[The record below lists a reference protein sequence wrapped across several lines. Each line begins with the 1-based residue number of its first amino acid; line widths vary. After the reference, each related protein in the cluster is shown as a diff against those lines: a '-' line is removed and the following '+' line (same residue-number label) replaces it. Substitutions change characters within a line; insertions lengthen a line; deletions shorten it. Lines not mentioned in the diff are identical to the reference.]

1 MNEILP
7 DGGKPIKVGDPSF
20 VYKNVYNPI
29 TWLGDDPYRPRV
41 EMLVIKD
48 RRQVFLRRY
57 DKNESEENF
66 KYNYRIPGGSTDTD
80 STKLQQAIAETN
92 EEGLLAVKNVKDVQ
106 VQYYEQ
112 YKPGFLKRGG
122 DSPLEYKGSINDV
135 FVSEYAGSY
144 DKKKIDPK
152 DLDDD
157 MAKNGAFYP
166 IAAIAGEL
174 KPEHANALI
183 KSGLIEPYLI
193 GFIRRVCSLTGTVVD
208 TKSQQYIMD
217 DPISTLQ
224 GVHLQ
229 ESVEVPGGL
238 LYHGSTYKIDEFKP
252 MSLDIGNINQ
262 KPGWSTFCFARKD
275 FAIRF
280 GLMRLIQKAIQGA
293 DASRSNFGKCKCE
306 WSVRANKPFVNGYF
320 LAPLVVGDKFYVYT
334 LDPDKLDV
342 HFGNDAKF
350 PEYTFRESGIIPVKT
365 EEYEVTPELLRDNI
379 IMAGSQFDEMKRD
392 NDEVIDSLG
401 NTARRAMLNHD
412 YNADSVVGKLE
423 DAVKSGELKP
433 GDDIEAYMT
442 SHNLEFKP
450 DNWIGSRM
458 EFSPDDFDADTYV
471 SEASDAGVSI
481 NATASIAD
489 LQKFQDS
496 SNGLMINKHLDIDSL
511 GDRDPKIAIAYVNKK
526 PAGYVVVCNAS
537 VSMHRQEPYIIALE
551 VKPEYQHSGIGT
563 KLLQVAKSKYS
574 AKWLTVRNSNTGAI
588 SLYKKNGFKT
598 YLDNGTVHI
607 MKRGFSLP
615 FEHVSEAKT
624 PYKESDYGLPDKK
637 KYPMPDAKHVRS
649 AIKFFNYV
657 DKEDEAILARN
668 INKKI
673 KKFGIK
679 DQIHVGPNNR
689 FSKYWDGPVTESADF
704 GYDPR
709 VPFDVAKAIDDM
721 TNNNFQPI
729 MRGVWNNLDNIVY
742 YDSTKVGNYTAGTIV
757 VFRDDTTKNGYLLM
771 TFDLGSSGYDVSN
784 GLMDD
789 LLRVYDTLG
798 VDRLYAAID
807 ADYDAGK
814 EFFMS
819 YGFKELPADDSTGVI
834 KFVLSKGTD
843 ISHGTKVMESTNPTL
858 GDVILRCDRATLF
871 QTYQVSPYPIPDND
885 LPFDDSIP
893 KALNGLNI
901 RNPLPSGLYY
911 VFTKIGNQII
921 QVGRIVVRQ
930 EDFMNFTWYDCK
942 PMGNDLISQ
951 VVTSLGTDKLTE
963 TAINLTQKV
972 LHGENDYGVITEASD
987 GSKYMTLSKPDKVVM
1002 EAPGDSL
1009 TATDYTKNE
1018 ADAGQQAASDNDSG
1032 DNTLTATDY
1041 SAGDDDAGD
1050 DDNQND
1056 NPLGANDDAPDDN
1069 AGGDDAGGDDMGGGD
1084 DDSLDATD
1092 YTDNM
1097 GDDGSSSDDSG
1108 MSDDSEDSDSSM
1120 DSDNSDSSNNN
1131 ILVKNYSLVRDFE
1144 KMFSLIDDV
1153 SNTIESTLKAT
1164 SEENQVLVQVSRNL
1178 SNIKEFIKT
1187 FIQFHFKD
1195 NDYEYN
1201 LYYYMIAVQYLR
1213 INLQMVEKIAH
1224 LGDDRA

>member
-1 MNEILP
+1 
-7 DGGKPIKVGDPSF
+7 
-20 VYKNVYNPI
+20 
-29 TWLGDDPYRPRV
+29 
-41 EMLVIKD
+41 
-48 RRQVFLRRY
+48 
-57 DKNESEENF
+57 
-66 KYNYRIPGGSTDTD
+66 
-80 STKLQQAIAETN
+80 
-92 EEGLLAVKNVKDVQ
+92 
-106 VQYYEQ
+106 
-112 YKPGFLKRGG
+112 
-122 DSPLEYKGSINDV
+122 
-135 FVSEYAGSY
+135 
-144 DKKKIDPK
+144 
-152 DLDDD
+152 
-157 MAKNGAFYP
+157 
-166 IAAIAGEL
+166 
-174 KPEHANALI
+174 
-183 KSGLIEPYLI
+183 
-193 GFIRRVCSLTGTVVD
+193 
-208 TKSQQYIMD
+208 
-217 DPISTLQ
+217 
-224 GVHLQ
+224 
-229 ESVEVPGGL
+229 
-238 LYHGSTYKIDEFKP
+238 
-252 MSLDIGNINQ
+252 
-262 KPGWSTFCFARKD
+262 
-275 FAIRF
+275 
-280 GLMRLIQKAIQGA
+280 
-293 DASRSNFGKCKCE
+293 
-306 WSVRANKPFVNGYF
+306 
-320 LAPLVVGDKFYVYT
+320 
-334 LDPDKLDV
+334 
-342 HFGNDAKF
+342 
-350 PEYTFRESGIIPVKT
+350 
-365 EEYEVTPELLRDNI
+365 
-379 IMAGSQFDEMKRD
+379 
-392 NDEVIDSLG
+392 
-401 NTARRAMLNHD
+401 
-412 YNADSVVGKLE
+412 
-423 DAVKSGELKP
+423 
-433 GDDIEAYMT
+433 
-442 SHNLEFKP
+442 
-450 DNWIGSRM
+450 
-458 EFSPDDFDADTYV
+458 
-471 SEASDAGVSI
+471 
-481 NATASIAD
+481 
-489 LQKFQDS
+489 
-496 SNGLMINKHLDIDSL
+496 
-511 GDRDPKIAIAYVNKK
+511 
-526 PAGYVVVCNAS
+526 
-537 VSMHRQEPYIIALE
+537 
-551 VKPEYQHSGIGT
+551 
-563 KLLQVAKSKYS
+563 
-574 AKWLTVRNSNTGAI
+574 
-588 SLYKKNGFKT
+588 
-598 YLDNGTVHI
+598 
-607 MKRGFSLP
+607 
-615 FEHVSEAKT
+615 
-624 PYKESDYGLPDKK
+624 
-637 KYPMPDAKHVRS
+637 
-649 AIKFFNYV
+649 
-657 DKEDEAILARN
+657 
-668 INKKI
+668 
-673 KKFGIK
+673 
-679 DQIHVGPNNR
+679 
-689 FSKYWDGPVTESADF
+689 
-704 GYDPR
+704 
-709 VPFDVAKAIDDM
+709 M

-771 TFDLGSSGYDVSN
+771 TFDLGSSGYGVSN

-798 VDRLYAAID
+798 VDQLYAAID

-893 KALNGLNI
+893 KALNSLNI

-911 VFTKIGNQII
+911 VFTKIGNRII

-951 VVTSLGTDKLTE
+951 VVTSLGADKLTE

-1018 ADAGQQAASDNDSG
+1018 ADADQQAASDNDSG

-1041 SAGDDDAGD
+1041 SAGDDAGD

-1056 NPLGANDDAPDDN
+1056 NPLGANDDTPDDS

>member
-122 DSPLEYKGSINDV
+122 DSPLEYKGSINEV

-166 IAAIAGEL
+166 IATIAGEL

-229 ESVEVPGGL
+229 EGVEVPGGL
-238 LYHGSTYKIDEFKP
+238 LYHGSTYKIDKFKP
-252 MSLDIGNINQ
+252 MSLDIGNIDQ

-471 SEASDAGVSI
+471 SES
-481 NATASIAD
+481 
-489 LQKFQDS
+489 
-496 SNGLMINKHLDIDSL
+496 
-511 GDRDPKIAIAYVNKK
+511 
-526 PAGYVVVCNAS
+526 
-537 VSMHRQEPYIIALE
+537 
-551 VKPEYQHSGIGT
+551 
-563 KLLQVAKSKYS
+563 
-574 AKWLTVRNSNTGAI
+574 
-588 SLYKKNGFKT
+588 
-598 YLDNGTVHI
+598 
-607 MKRGFSLP
+607 
-615 FEHVSEAKT
+615 KT

-689 FSKYWDGPVTESADF
+689 FSKYWDGPVTESTDF

-729 MRGVWNNLDNIVY
+729 MKGVWNNLDNIVY
-742 YDSTKVGNYTAGTIV
+742 YDSTKVGNSTAGTIV

-771 TFDLGSSGYDVSN
+771 TFDLGSSGYGLSN

-798 VDRLYAAID
+798 VDQLYAAID

-871 QTYQVSPYPIPDND
+871 QTYQVSPYPIPNND

-930 EDFMNFTWYDCK
+930 EDFMNFTWYDCT

-951 VVTSLGTDKLTE
+951 VVTSLGADKLTE

-972 LHGENDYGVITEASD
+972 LHGENEYGVITEASD

-1041 SAGDDDAGD
+1041 SAGDDGAGD

-1056 NPLGANDDAPDDN
+1056 NPLGANDDTPDDN

-1097 GDDGSSSDDSG
+1097 GDDDSSSDDSG
-1108 MSDDSEDSDSSM
+1108 MSDDSDDSDSSM

>member
-20 VYKNVYNPI
+20 VYKNVYHPI
-29 TWLGDDPYRPRV
+29 TWLGEDPYRPRV
-41 EMLVIKD
+41 EMLVVKD
-48 RRQVFLRRY
+48 KRQVFLRRY
-57 DKNESEENF
+57 EKNESEENF

-122 DSPLEYKGSINDV
+122 DSPLEYKGSINEV

-166 IAAIAGEL
+166 IATIASEL

-183 KSGLIEPYLI
+183 KSGLIEPYLV

-229 ESVEVPGGL
+229 ESIEVPGGL
-238 LYHGSTYKIDEFKP
+238 LYHGSTCKIDEFKP
-252 MSLDIGNINQ
+252 MSLDIGNIDQ

-280 GLMRLIQKAIQGA
+280 GLMRLIQGAIQRA
-293 DASRSNFGKCKCE
+293 DANRSDFGKCKCE

-320 LAPLVVGDKFYVYT
+320 MAPMVVGCTFYVYT
-334 LDPDKLDV
+334 LDPSKLDV

-350 PEYTFRESGIIPVKT
+350 PEYTFRESGIVPVKT
-365 EEYEVTPELLRDNI
+365 EEYEVTPELLRDNLV
-379 IMAGSQFDEMKRD
+379 MAGAQFDEMKGD

-412 YNADSVVGKLE
+412 YNTDSVVGKLE

-442 SHNLEFKP
+442 SHGLEFNP

-471 SEASDAGVSI
+471 SE
-481 NATASIAD
+481 T
-489 LQKFQDS
+489 
-496 SNGLMINKHLDIDSL
+496 
-511 GDRDPKIAIAYVNKK
+511 
-526 PAGYVVVCNAS
+526 
-537 VSMHRQEPYIIALE
+537 
-551 VKPEYQHSGIGT
+551 
-563 KLLQVAKSKYS
+563 
-574 AKWLTVRNSNTGAI
+574 
-588 SLYKKNGFKT
+588 
-598 YLDNGTVHI
+598 
-607 MKRGFSLP
+607 
-615 FEHVSEAKT
+615 KT
-624 PYKESDYGLPDKK
+624 PYKETDYGLPDKK

-649 AIKFFNYV
+649 AIRFFNYV
-657 DKEDEAILARN
+657 DKEDEATLARN

-673 KKFGIK
+673 KHFGIK
-679 DQIHVGPNNR
+679 DQIHVGSNNR
-689 FSKYWDGPVTESADF
+689 FSKYWDGPVTESTEF

-721 TNNNFQPI
+721 LHNDFQPI
-729 MRGVWNNLDNIVY
+729 MKGVWDNLDNIVY
-742 YDSTKVGNYTAGTIV
+742 CDSAKVGNSTAGTLV
-757 VFRDDTTKNGYLLM
+757 VFRDESTKNGYLLM
-771 TFDLGSSGYDVSN
+771 TFDFGSSGYGVSN

-789 LLRVYDTLG
+789 LLRAYDTLG
-798 VDRLYAAID
+798 IDQLYAAID
-807 ADYDAGK
+807 EDYDAGK
-814 EFFMS
+814 DFFTS
-819 YGFKELPADDSTGVI
+819 YGFKEIPTDDSTGVTR
-834 KFVLSKGTD
+834 FVLSKGTD
-843 ISHGTKVMESTNPTL
+843 ISHGERITESVEPSL

-871 QTYQVSPYPIPDND
+871 QTYQVSPYPIPDNE
-885 LPFDDSIP
+885 LPFEDSIL
-893 KALNGLNI
+893 KALNSLNI

-911 VFTKIGNQII
+911 VFTKIGNRTI
-921 QVGRIVVRQ
+921 QVGRIVVK
-930 EDFMNFTWYDCK
+930 EKDFMNFTWYDCK
-942 PMGNDLISQ
+942 PMGNNLISQ
-951 VVTSLGTDKLTE
+951 VVTSLGADKLTE

-987 GSKYMTLSKPDKVVM
+987 GSRYITLSKPDKVVM

-1018 ADAGQQAASDNDSG
+1018 ADANQQAASNNDSG

-1041 SAGDDDAGD
+1041 SAGDDAGAD
-1050 DDNQND
+1050 DTQND
-1056 NPLGANDDAPDDN
+1056 NPLGAGSDDDTPDDN

-1097 GDDGSSSDDSG
+1097 GDDGSSDDSG
-1108 MSDDSEDSDSSM
+1108 MGDDSGDSDSSM

-1178 SNIKEFIKT
+1178 ANIKEFIKT

-1213 INLQMVEKIAH
+1213 INLQMVEKIVH

>member
-122 DSPLEYKGSINDV
+122 DSPLEYKGSINEV

-166 IAAIAGEL
+166 IATIAGEL

-229 ESVEVPGGL
+229 EGVEVPGGL

-412 YNADSVVGKLE
+412 YNTDSVVGKLE

-471 SEASDAGVSI
+471 SES
-481 NATASIAD
+481 
-489 LQKFQDS
+489 
-496 SNGLMINKHLDIDSL
+496 
-511 GDRDPKIAIAYVNKK
+511 
-526 PAGYVVVCNAS
+526 
-537 VSMHRQEPYIIALE
+537 
-551 VKPEYQHSGIGT
+551 
-563 KLLQVAKSKYS
+563 
-574 AKWLTVRNSNTGAI
+574 
-588 SLYKKNGFKT
+588 
-598 YLDNGTVHI
+598 
-607 MKRGFSLP
+607 
-615 FEHVSEAKT
+615 KT

-689 FSKYWDGPVTESADF
+689 FSKYWDGPVTESTDF

-771 TFDLGSSGYDVSN
+771 TFDLGSSGYGVSN

-798 VDRLYAAID
+798 VDQLYAAID

-885 LPFDDSIP
+885 LPFEDSIP
-893 KALNGLNI
+893 KALNSLNI

-911 VFTKIGNQII
+911 VFTKIGNRII
-921 QVGRIVVRQ
+921 HIGRIVVRQ
-930 EDFMNFTWYDCK
+930 EDFMNFTWYDCT
-942 PMGNDLISQ
+942 PIENDLISQ
-951 VVTSLGTDKLTE
+951 VVTSLGADKLTE

-1041 SAGDDDAGD
+1041 SAGDDAGD

-1056 NPLGANDDAPDDN
+1056 NPLGANDDTPDDN

-1097 GDDGSSSDDSG
+1097 GNDDSSSDDSG
-1108 MSDDSEDSDSSM
+1108 MSDDSDD
-1120 DSDNSDSSNNN
+1120 SDSSNNN

>member
-122 DSPLEYKGSINDV
+122 DSPLEYKGSINEV

-166 IAAIAGEL
+166 IATIAGEL

-217 DPISTLQ
+217 DPISNLQ

-334 LDPDKLDV
+334 LDPGKLDV

-442 SHNLEFKP
+442 AHNLEFKP

-458 EFSPDDFDADTYV
+458 EFSPDDFDADTY
-471 SEASDAGVSI
+471 
-481 NATASIAD
+481 
-489 LQKFQDS
+489 
-496 SNGLMINKHLDIDSL
+496 
-511 GDRDPKIAIAYVNKK
+511 
-526 PAGYVVVCNAS
+526 
-537 VSMHRQEPYIIALE
+537 
-551 VKPEYQHSGIGT
+551 
-563 KLLQVAKSKYS
+563 
-574 AKWLTVRNSNTGAI
+574 
-588 SLYKKNGFKT
+588 
-598 YLDNGTVHI
+598 
-607 MKRGFSLP
+607 
-615 FEHVSEAKT
+615 VSEAKT

-689 FSKYWDGPVTESADF
+689 FSKYWDGPVTESTDF

-742 YDSTKVGNYTAGTIV
+742 YDSTKVGNSTAGTIV

-771 TFDLGSSGYDVSN
+771 TFDLGSSGYGVSN

-798 VDRLYAAID
+798 VDQLYAAID

-819 YGFKELPADDSTGVI
+819 YGFKELPDDDSTGVI

-911 VFTKIGNQII
+911 VFTKIGNRII

-930 EDFMNFTWYDCK
+930 EDFMNFTWYDCT

-951 VVTSLGTDKLTE
+951 VVTSLGADKLTE

-987 GSKYMTLSKPDKVVM
+987 GSKYMTLSKPDIPVQEYLSPKRTFAGLGLIAKRGLYTGGNVFETGNFEAIEKACLKMVSRCNNMEEIKYLRTDISQARQAIKKRISLLEKAHDPDAYMDESQRRHVIKYERKGVTIEALKEWDRWIETTYRTALNDRAAVIKNRSNLVSEAVVM

-1018 ADAGQQAASDNDSG
+1018 ADAGQQAASDNNSG

-1041 SAGDDDAGD
+1041 SAGDDDTGGD
-1050 DDNQND
+1050 DDNQSD
-1056 NPLGANDDAPDDN
+1056 NPLGTDDDTPDDN
-1069 AGGDDAGGDDMGGGD
+1069 AGGDDMGGGD

-1097 GDDGSSSDDSG
+1097 GDDDSSSDDSG
-1108 MSDDSEDSDSSM
+1108 MSDDSDDSDSSM

-1178 SNIKEFIKT
+1178 SSIKEFIKT

>member
-41 EMLVIKD
+41 EMLVVKD

-122 DSPLEYKGSINDV
+122 DSPLEYKGSINEV

-157 MAKNGAFYP
+157 MAENGAFYP
-166 IAAIAGEL
+166 IATIAGEL

-193 GFIRRVCSLTGTVVD
+193 GFIRRVCSLAGTVVD

-229 ESVEVPGGL
+229 EGVEVPGGL

-293 DASRSNFGKCKCE
+293 DANRSNFGKCKCE

-471 SEASDAGVSI
+471 SES
-481 NATASIAD
+481 
-489 LQKFQDS
+489 
-496 SNGLMINKHLDIDSL
+496 
-511 GDRDPKIAIAYVNKK
+511 
-526 PAGYVVVCNAS
+526 
-537 VSMHRQEPYIIALE
+537 
-551 VKPEYQHSGIGT
+551 
-563 KLLQVAKSKYS
+563 
-574 AKWLTVRNSNTGAI
+574 
-588 SLYKKNGFKT
+588 
-598 YLDNGTVHI
+598 
-607 MKRGFSLP
+607 
-615 FEHVSEAKT
+615 KT

-689 FSKYWDGPVTESADF
+689 FSKYWDGPVTESTDF

-742 YDSTKVGNYTAGTIV
+742 YDSTKVGNSTAGTIV

-771 TFDLGSSGYDVSN
+771 TFDLGSSGYGVSN

-798 VDRLYAAID
+798 VDQLYAAID

-814 EFFMS
+814 EFFTS
-819 YGFKELPADDSTGVI
+819 YGFKELPADDSTGVVQ
-834 KFVLSKGTD
+834 FVLSKGTD

-871 QTYQVSPYPIPDND
+871 QTYQVSPYHIPDND
-885 LPFDDSIP
+885 LPFEDSIP

-901 RNPLPSGLYY
+901 RNPLPSGLYH
-911 VFTKIGNQII
+911 VFTKIGNRII

-951 VVTSLGTDKLTE
+951 VVTSLGADKLTE

-972 LHGENDYGVITEASD
+972 LHGENDYGVITEVSD
-987 GSKYMTLSKPDKVVM
+987 GSRYMTLSKPDKVVM

-1018 ADAGQQAASDNDSG
+1018 AGAGQQAASDNDSG

-1041 SAGDDDAGD
+1041 SAGDDDTGGD
-1050 DDNQND
+1050 DSQND
-1056 NPLGANDDAPDDN
+1056 NPLGANDDTPDDN
-1069 AGGDDAGGDDMGGGD
+1069 AGGDDAGGDMGGGD

-1097 GDDGSSSDDSG
+1097 GDDDSSSDDSG
-1108 MSDDSEDSDSSM
+1108 MGDGSEDSDSSM

>member
-41 EMLVIKD
+41 EMLVVKD

-166 IAAIAGEL
+166 IAAIVGEL

-217 DPISTLQ
+217 DPISALQ

-252 MSLDIGNINQ
+252 MSLDIGNIDQ

-350 PEYTFRESGIIPVKT
+350 PEYTFRESGINPVKT

-471 SEASDAGVSI
+471 SES
-481 NATASIAD
+481 
-489 LQKFQDS
+489 
-496 SNGLMINKHLDIDSL
+496 
-511 GDRDPKIAIAYVNKK
+511 
-526 PAGYVVVCNAS
+526 
-537 VSMHRQEPYIIALE
+537 
-551 VKPEYQHSGIGT
+551 
-563 KLLQVAKSKYS
+563 
-574 AKWLTVRNSNTGAI
+574 
-588 SLYKKNGFKT
+588 
-598 YLDNGTVHI
+598 
-607 MKRGFSLP
+607 
-615 FEHVSEAKT
+615 KT

-771 TFDLGSSGYDVSN
+771 TFDLGSSGYGLSN

-798 VDRLYAAID
+798 VDQLYAAID

-819 YGFKELPADDSTGVI
+819 YGFKELPADNSTGVI
-834 KFVLSKGTD
+834 QFVLSKGTD

-885 LPFDDSIP
+885 LPFEDSIP
-893 KALNGLNI
+893 KALNSLNI

-911 VFTKIGNQII
+911 VFTKIGNRII
-921 QVGRIVVRQ
+921 QIGRIVVRQ
-930 EDFMNFTWYDCK
+930 EDFMNFTWYDCT
-942 PMGNDLISQ
+942 PIENDLISQ
-951 VVTSLGTDKLTE
+951 VVTSLGADKLTE

-1018 ADAGQQAASDNDSG
+1018 ADADQQAASDNDSG

-1041 SAGDDDAGD
+1041 SAGDDTGD
-1050 DDNQND
+1050 DGNQND
-1056 NPLGANDDAPDDN
+1056 NPLGANDDTPDDN
-1069 AGGDDAGGDDMGGGD
+1069 AGGDDAGGDAMGGGD

-1097 GDDGSSSDDSG
+1097 GDDDSSSDDSG
-1108 MSDDSEDSDSSM
+1108 MTD

>member
-20 VYKNVYNPI
+20 VYKNVYHPI

-41 EMLVIKD
+41 EMLVVKD
-48 RRQVFLRRY
+48 RRQVFLRRNER
-57 DKNESEENF
+57 NESEENF

-122 DSPLEYKGSINDV
+122 DSPLEYKGSINEV

-166 IAAIAGEL
+166 IATIAGEL

-193 GFIRRVCSLTGTVVD
+193 GFIRRVCSLAGTVVN

-229 ESVEVPGGL
+229 EGVEVPGGL

-252 MSLDIGNINQ
+252 MSLDIGNIDQ

-293 DASRSNFGKCKCE
+293 DANRSNFSKCKCE

-334 LDPDKLDV
+334 LDSGKLDV

-379 IMAGSQFDEMKRD
+379 IMAGSQFDEIKRD

-412 YNADSVVGKLE
+412 YNTDSVVGKLE

-442 SHNLEFKP
+442 SHKLEFKP

-471 SEASDAGVSI
+471 SEA
-481 NATASIAD
+481 
-489 LQKFQDS
+489 
-496 SNGLMINKHLDIDSL
+496 
-511 GDRDPKIAIAYVNKK
+511 
-526 PAGYVVVCNAS
+526 
-537 VSMHRQEPYIIALE
+537 
-551 VKPEYQHSGIGT
+551 
-563 KLLQVAKSKYS
+563 
-574 AKWLTVRNSNTGAI
+574 
-588 SLYKKNGFKT
+588 
-598 YLDNGTVHI
+598 
-607 MKRGFSLP
+607 
-615 FEHVSEAKT
+615 KT
-624 PYKESDYGLPDKK
+624 PYKDSDYGLPDKK

-689 FSKYWDGPVTESADF
+689 FSKYWDGPVTESTDF

-709 VPFDVAKAIDDM
+709 VPFDIAKAIDDM

-729 MRGVWNNLDNIVY
+729 MKGVWNNLDNIVY
-742 YDSTKVGNYTAGTIV
+742 YDSTKVGNSTAGTIV
-757 VFRDDTTKNGYLLM
+757 VFRDDDTKNGYLLM
-771 TFDLGSSGYDVSN
+771 TFDFGSSGYGVSN

-798 VDRLYAAID
+798 VNQLYAAID

-814 EFFMS
+814 EFFTS
-819 YGFKELPADDSTGVI
+819 YGFKESPADDSTGVI
-834 KFVLSKGTD
+834 RFVLSKGTD
-843 ISHGTKVMESTNPTL
+843 ISHGTKVMESADTTL

-885 LPFDDSIP
+885 LPFEDSIP

-911 VFTKIGNQII
+911 VFTKIGNRII
-921 QVGRIVVRQ
+921 QIGRIVVKQ

-951 VVTSLGTDKLTE
+951 VVTSLGADKLTE

-987 GSKYMTLSKPDKVVM
+987 GSRYVTLSKPDKVVM

-1041 SAGDDDAGD
+1041 SAGDDAGGD
-1050 DDNQND
+1050 DDQND
-1056 NPLGANDDAPDDN
+1056 NPLGADDDTPDDN
-1069 AGGDDAGGDDMGGGD
+1069 TGGDDAGDDMGGGD

-1097 GDDGSSSDDSG
+1097 GDDDGSSDDSG
-1108 MSDDSEDSDSSM
+1108 MGDDSGDSDSSM
-1120 DSDNSDSSNNN
+1120 NSDNSDSSNNN

-1213 INLQMVEKIAH
+1213 INLQMVEKIVH

>member
-20 VYKNVYNPI
+20 VYKNVYHPI

-41 EMLVIKD
+41 EMLVVKD

-57 DKNESEENF
+57 EKNESEENF

-122 DSPLEYKGSINDV
+122 DSPLEYKGSINEV

-157 MAKNGAFYP
+157 MAQNGAFYP
-166 IAAIAGEL
+166 IATIASEL

-193 GFIRRVCSLTGTVVD
+193 GFIRRVCSLAGTVVN

-229 ESVEVPGGL
+229 EGVEVPGGL

-252 MSLDIGNINQ
+252 MSLDIGNIDQ

-293 DASRSNFGKCKCE
+293 DATRSNFSKCKCE

-334 LDPDKLDV
+334 LDPGKLDV

-379 IMAGSQFDEMKRD
+379 TMAGSRFDGIKRD

-458 EFSPDDFDADTYV
+458 EFGPDDFDADTYV
-471 SEASDAGVSI
+471 AES
-481 NATASIAD
+481 
-489 LQKFQDS
+489 
-496 SNGLMINKHLDIDSL
+496 
-511 GDRDPKIAIAYVNKK
+511 
-526 PAGYVVVCNAS
+526 
-537 VSMHRQEPYIIALE
+537 
-551 VKPEYQHSGIGT
+551 
-563 KLLQVAKSKYS
+563 
-574 AKWLTVRNSNTGAI
+574 
-588 SLYKKNGFKT
+588 
-598 YLDNGTVHI
+598 
-607 MKRGFSLP
+607 
-615 FEHVSEAKT
+615 KT
-624 PYKESDYGLPDKK
+624 PYKDSDYGLPDKK

-657 DKEDEAILARN
+657 DKDDEAVLARN

-689 FSKYWDGPVTESADF
+689 FSKYWDGPVTESTDF

-709 VPFDVAKAIDDM
+709 VPFDIAKAIDDM

-729 MRGVWNNLDNIVY
+729 MKGVWNNLDNIVY
-742 YDSTKVGNYTAGTIV
+742 YDSTKVGNSTAGTIV
-757 VFRDDTTKNGYLLM
+757 VFRDDDTKNGYLLI
-771 TFDLGSSGYDVSN
+771 TFDLGSSGYGVSN

-789 LLRVYDTLG
+789 LLRAYDTLG
-798 VDRLYAAID
+798 VNQLYAAID

-814 EFFMS
+814 EFFLS
-819 YGFKELPADDSTGVI
+819 YGFKELPPDDSTGVI
-834 KFVLSKGTD
+834 RFVLSKGAD
-843 ISHGTKVMESTNPTL
+843 ISHGTKVMESTDPTL

-885 LPFDDSIP
+885 LPFEDSIP

-911 VFTKIGNQII
+911 VFTKIGNRVI
-921 QVGRIVVRQ
+921 QVGRIVVKQ

-951 VVTSLGTDKLTE
+951 VVTSLGADKLTE

-987 GSKYMTLSKPDKVVM
+987 GSRYMTLSKPDKVVM

-1041 SAGDDDAGD
+1041 SAGDDDTGD
-1050 DDNQND
+1050 DDQND
-1056 NPLGANDDAPDDN
+1056 NPLGADDDNDTPDDN
-1069 AGGDDAGGDDMGGGD
+1069 AGGDDTGDDMGGGD

-1097 GDDGSSSDDSG
+1097 GDDDGSSDDSG
-1108 MSDDSEDSDSSM
+1108 MGDDSGDSDSSM

-1178 SNIKEFIKT
+1178 SSIKEFIKT

>member
-41 EMLVIKD
+41 EMLVVKD

-122 DSPLEYKGSINDV
+122 DSPLEYKGSINEV

-166 IAAIAGEL
+166 IATIAGEL

-217 DPISTLQ
+217 DPISALQ

-252 MSLDIGNINQ
+252 MSLDIGNIDQ

-293 DASRSNFGKCKCE
+293 DVSRSNFGKCKCE

-350 PEYTFRESGIIPVKT
+350 PEYTFRESGIVPVKT

-379 IMAGSQFDEMKRD
+379 IMTGSQFDEMKRD

-471 SEASDAGVSI
+471 SEA
-481 NATASIAD
+481 
-489 LQKFQDS
+489 
-496 SNGLMINKHLDIDSL
+496 
-511 GDRDPKIAIAYVNKK
+511 
-526 PAGYVVVCNAS
+526 
-537 VSMHRQEPYIIALE
+537 
-551 VKPEYQHSGIGT
+551 
-563 KLLQVAKSKYS
+563 
-574 AKWLTVRNSNTGAI
+574 
-588 SLYKKNGFKT
+588 
-598 YLDNGTVHI
+598 
-607 MKRGFSLP
+607 
-615 FEHVSEAKT
+615 KT

-689 FSKYWDGPVTESADF
+689 FSKYWDGPVTESTDF

-709 VPFDVAKAIDDM
+709 VPFDVAKAIDNM
-721 TNNNFQPI
+721 ANNNFQPI

-771 TFDLGSSGYDVSN
+771 TFDLGSSGYGVSN

-798 VDRLYAAID
+798 IDQLYAAID

-814 EFFMS
+814 ELFTS
-819 YGFKELPADDSTGVI
+819 YGFKELPADDSTGVVQ
-834 KFVLSKGTD
+834 FVLSKGTD

-885 LPFDDSIP
+885 LPFEDSIP
-893 KALNGLNI
+893 KALNSLNI

-911 VFTKIGNQII
+911 VFTKIGNRII

-951 VVTSLGTDKLTE
+951 VVTSLGADKLTE

-1032 DNTLTATDY
+1032 DNALTATDY

-1056 NPLGANDDAPDDN
+1056 NPLGANDDTPDDN
-1069 AGGDDAGGDDMGGGD
+1069 AGGDNMGSGD

-1092 YTDNM
+1092 YTNNM
-1097 GDDGSSSDDSG
+1097 GDDNSSSDDSG
-1108 MSDDSEDSDSSM
+1108 MSDDSDDSDSSM